1 MKSKIWLIIKVLFM
15 ILSLGSSIYLTYK
28 LNELNMI
35 PMKYFVLIISG
46 IIIIN
51 TINVLFLVF
60 KKIILNIIGIIL
72 CIAVVIISCLA
83 IKHVSNITDFINKSF
98 NNNKEEITVYNVV
111 VLSSS
116 NYEKIED
123 LNKKTLGYDT
133 FDENKNDCLSL
144 LDSKVKV
151 DTKVYEEAESL
162 YNDLLDKKIDSILI
176 TEGMIQLLEEEHS
189 DIYDNIKTIYSFDIK
204 KEINNI
210 NEDIK
215 SLDTVS
221 ILISGSDSRSGKILS
236 KTRSDVNMIMTI
248 DPKNKKILLTSIPR
262 DYYVQ
267 LHGTKGYKDKL
278 THSGIYGIQMTKNTL
293 EDLFDIKIDYT
304 IKVGFQS
311 VIQLVDTLGG
321 IDIDSDASFKSYCAD
336 GGAIRTDVVKGI
348 NHFNGGQALSYA
360 RERYAYE
367 TGDNH
372 RAQNQQ
378 QVLEAIVNKITNDK
392 SVLNNYDK
400 VLDSISETYRTDLPS
415 QFVRLIVRNQL
426 NNMSKWTI
434 ETQIVSGTGAM
445 DRTYS
450 MPSVKLY
457 VMKPDINSI
466 NLVKNKIDEYF
477 KNNEGDINE

>member
-35 PMKYFVLIISG
+35 PMKYFVLIITG

-51 TINVLFLVF
+51 IINILFLVF

-72 CIAVVIISCLA
+72 SIAVVIISCLA

-111 VLSSS
+111 VLFSS

-123 LNKKTLGYDT
+123 LNKKSLGYDT
-133 FDENKNDCLSL
+133 FDENKNDCLTII
-144 LDSKVKV
+144 DSKVKV
-151 DTKVYEEAESL
+151 DAKVYEDADTL

-176 TEGMIQLLEEEHS
+176 TEGMIQLLEEEHR

-215 SLDTVS
+215 SLDTVN

-267 LHGTKGYKDKL
+267 LHGTNGYKDKL

-321 IDIDSDASFKSYCAD
+321 IDIDSDASFKSHCGD
-336 GGAIRTDVVKGI
+336 GGAIKTDVVKGI

-360 RERYAYE
+360 RERYAYK

-372 RAQNQQ
+372 RVQNQQ
-378 QVLEAIVNKITNDK
+378 QVLEAIINKITIDK
-392 SVLNNYDK
+392 SLLKRYDK
-400 VLDSISETYRTDLPS
+400 ILDSLKETYRTDIPS
-415 QFVRLIVRNQL
+415 SYIRLLVNNEL
-426 NNMSKWTI
+426 DNMSGWTI
-434 ETQIVSGTGAM
+434 ERQQVSGSGSM

-450 MPSVKLY
+450 MPSVKLW
-457 VMKPDINSI
+457 VMVPDMSS
-466 NLVKNKIDEYF
+466 VKKCTDNILKYF
-477 KNNEGDINE
+477 EE